1 MDQDKIFSI
10 LNDLIK
16 TSKDGEQGFT
26 ACAEDAS
33 SPELSALFQEA
44 ATRCAGGAQELQNE
58 IQKLGGNPASGSSIS
73 GTVHRGW
80 LNVKSAVTGK
90 NDQAILNEAERGE
103 DVAMK
108 SYKKALDAD
117 LPPDIHALVER
128 QFQGVQENH
137 DRVRALRDQHAA
149 H

>member
-1 MDQDKIFSI
+1 MDQDKIASI

-33 SPELSALFQEA
+33 SPELSALFRKA
-44 ATRCAGGAQELQNE
+44 ATRCVEGAQELQNE
-58 IQKLGGNPASGSSIS
+58 VQKLGGNAASGSSIS

-90 NDQAILNEAERGE
+90 DDQAILNEAERGE

-117 LPPDIHALVER
+117 LPSDIHALVER